1 MPEWYGANGLPAGL
15 VIDACPA
22 RGPRQYHATTE
33 AGLVTSAAA
42 KMPDIARFSWIC
54 CNCYLSGRL
63 LDTNAF
69 SARETLAVKK
79 PIETARRKPTSGSAN
94 SIQFSTLEKG
104 QIWKTGE
111 TYVLITDAG
120 KRLVHYRIAKT
131 LQQRGL
137 RIHMASIVT
146 VQAFLKSNRAELL
159 VKS

>member
-1 MPEWYGANGLPAGL
+1 MQCRYVHGDDLIPYCSRPVGRFSAMQQRKRVSSPA
-15 VIDACPA
+15 
-22 RGPRQYHATTE
+22 
-33 AGLVTSAAA
+33 AAA

-79 PIETARRKPTSGSAN
+79 PIETARRKPTRGSAN